1 MKKVFYLT
9 SVLGIALWSAPA
21 FAQQVPDSL
30 LATASLQDCVKYALT
45 HQPVVKQSRIDE
57 SITEESIKSKLA
69 DWYPQI
75 NLTANLQ
82 HYTQVPTSYFNGTVI
97 KAGVANT
104 SGVGL
109 GLTQNIFNR
118 DLLLANNTA
127 KEVRKQAKQNTT
139 SNLIDVVANVSKAYY
154 DMLLTQQQI
163 DVLDQNIVLLER
175 SLKDA
180 YNQYQSG
187 IVDKTDYKRA
197 TISLNNTRAERKTGA
212 ETLVAKIAYL
222 KQLMGYPVSGQLNV
236 VYDTM
241 QMSQEVQL
249 DTNVTVSYENR
260 IEYQLLQTQRN
271 LLNADVKYNKWA
283 FIPSVSAFANY
294 NLAYLNPE
302 FSKLYNDN
310 YPNSLFGIQLAVPI
324 FQGSKRIHDIRQ
336 AELQLKRT
344 DWDVEALRSQ
354 INTEYT
360 QAMASYKSN
369 LNEYNMLKENMDL
382 AKEVYDLLEMQYR
395 EGIKTYLEV
404 ITAQTDLRT
413 AQLNYYNAMYTVL
426 SSKID
431 LERALGTISTN

>member
-1 MKKVFYLT
+1 MKQVLLLT
-9 SVLGIALWSAPA
+9 SVLVAALWSAPSY
-21 FAQQVPDSL
+21 AQKVPDSL
-30 LATASLQDCVKYALT
+30 LSNATLQACVQYALQ
-45 HQPVVKQSRIDE
+45 HQPVVKQSQIDE

-69 DWYPQI
+69 DWYPQLGL
-75 NLTANLQ
+75 NAAVQ
-82 HYTQVPTSYFNGTVI
+82 HYLQVPSTAFNGQVVQ
-97 KAGVANT
+97 AGVANT
-104 SGVGL
+104 SSAAFQ
-109 GLTQNIFNR
+109 LTQNIFNR

-127 KEVRKQAKQNTT
+127 KQVRNQAKQNTQ
-139 SNLIDVVANVSKAYY
+139 SNLIDVVTNVSKAYY
-154 DMLLTQQQI
+154 DMLLTQQQM

-197 TISLNNTRAERKTGA
+197 TISLNNTKAERKSA
-212 ETLVAKIAYL
+212 WESLAAKEAYL
-222 KQLMGYPVSGQLNV
+222 KQLMGYPENGKLDI

-241 QMSQEVQL
+241 QMTQEVQL
-249 DTNVTVSYENR
+249 DTTVTVTYENR
-260 IEYQLLQTQRN
+260 IEYQQLETTRN
-271 LLNADVKYNKWA
+271 LLRADVQYNKWA
-283 FIPSVSAFANY
+283 YVPNVSAFASY
-294 NLAYLNPE
+294 TFAYLNSE

-310 YPNSLFGIQLAVPI
+310 YPNSLFGLQLSLPI
-324 FQGSKRIHDIRQ
+324 FQGSKRIHNIRQ

-344 DWDVEALRSQ
+344 DYDVQALRSQ

-360 QAMASYKSN
+360 QAMASYKAN
-369 LNEYNMLKENMDL
+369 LNEYLMLKENMEL

-431 LERALGTISTN
+431 LQKALGTVATN